1 MQYAL
6 PTSIWGRFKRTF
18 IGDKAFYRTVLS
30 LILPVVV
37 QNLASNMVILLNNV
51 MVGSLGTLHMSG
63 VAIANQLIFVFN
75 LTVFGAISGA
85 GIYGAQFS
93 GAGDWEGFRKTF
105 RFKLLVAL
113 GITVAG
119 AAILIT
125 WPDTLI
131 SLYLTGEGSAADAA
145 DMLSYGKEYLHIM
158 LLGFLPYAITQCYSG
173 SLRETG
179 DTLPPMV
186 ASVTAVLTDL
196 LLNFLL
202 IHGRLGLPALG
213 VRGAAIATVMSRLIE
228 LGIILIWTHTNHK
241 KFFFMKGLY
250 RSLRIG
256 SELALNIAGK
266 SLPLLLNEL
275 LWSLG
280 VTTLAQIFSTRGLMV
295 VAGLN
300 IASTI
305 SNLFNVFFI
314 SMGSAVAVMVGQALG
329 ANDIPRARGY
339 VWKLLFFSLSVCAF
353 FGSALFIAAPS
364 IPNVYNTEPEVKRL
378 ATVFLRTSAVLMA
391 FSATSHCCYF
401 TIRSGGKTF
410 ITMLFDSVFSWAI
423 CVPYT
428 YLMVHH
434 TTLPID
440 LLYPLC
446 NLTELVKCII
456 GLVVVRTGYW
466 ARNMTG
472 MPMAE
477 ESDMQ
482 VEENAVLPEISSTA
496 EEENGALR
504 ESP

>member
-6 PTSIWGRFKRTF
+6 PTSIWGRFKNKF
-18 IGDKAFYRTVLS
+18 IGDKAFYRTVIL

-75 LTVFGAISGA
+75 LTIFGAISGA
-85 GIYGAQFS
+85 GIYGAQFA

-105 RFKLLVAL
+105 RFKLLVAF
-113 GITVAG
+113 GITIVG
-119 AAILIT
+119 ATILLT

-131 SLYLTGEGSAADAA
+131 SLYLTGEGSASDAA
-145 DMLSYGKEYLHIM
+145 NMLGYGKQYLHIM
-158 LLGFLPYAITQCYSG
+158 LLGFLPYAVTQCYSG

-196 LLNFLL
+196 LLNSLL
-202 IHGRLGLPALG
+202 IHGRLGFPALG
-213 VRGAAIATVMSRLIE
+213 VRGAAIATVTSRLVE
-228 LGIILIWTHTNHK
+228 LSIILVWTHTNHK
-241 KFFFMKGLY
+241 KFFFMKNVY
-250 RSLRIG
+250 RSLHIG
-256 SELALNIAGK
+256 KELALNIAGK
-266 SLPLLLNEL
+266 SLPLLFNEL
-275 LWSLG
+275 FWSLG
-280 VTTLAQIFSTRGLMV
+280 VTTLTQIYSTRGLMV

-329 ANDIPRARGY
+329 ANDIPRARSY
-339 VWKLLFFSLSVCAF
+339 VWKLLFFSLSVCAV
-353 FGSALFIAAPS
+353 FGSALFISAPA

-378 ATVFLRTSAVLMA
+378 ATVFLRTSAAYMA

-401 TIRSGGKTF
+401 TVRSGGKTF
-410 ITMLFDSVFSWAI
+410 LTMLFDSVFSWVVS
-423 CVPYT
+423 VPYT

-434 TTLPID
+434 TLLPIEI
-440 LLYPLC
+440 LYPLC
-446 NLTELVKCII
+446 SLTELVKCTI
-456 GLVVVRTGYW
+456 GLIVVRTGYW

-472 MPMAE
+472 MPVTE
-477 ESDMQ
+477 ETAAMQ
-482 VEENAVLPEISSTA
+482 D
-496 EEENGALR
+496 
-504 ESP
+504 SP

>member
-6 PTSIWGRFKRTF
+6 PTNIWGRFKSKF
-18 IGDKAFYRTVLS
+18 IGDKAFYRTVIL

-75 LTVFGAISGA
+75 LTIFGAISGA
-85 GIYGAQFS
+85 GIYGAQFA

-105 RFKLLVAL
+105 RFKLLVAF
-113 GITVAG
+113 GITLAG
-119 AAILIT
+119 AAILLT

-131 SLYLTGEGSAADAA
+131 SLYLTGEGSASDAQ
-145 DMLSYGKEYLHIM
+145 DMLHYGKQYLNIM

-186 ASVTAVLTDL
+186 ASVSAVFTDL

-202 IHGRLGLPALG
+202 IQGRLGFPALG
-213 VRGAAIATVMSRLIE
+213 VRGAAIATVTSRLVE
-228 LGIILIWTHTNHK
+228 LGIILVWTHTNRK
-241 KFFFMKGLY
+241 KFFFMKSVY

-256 SELALNIAGK
+256 KELALSIAGK
-266 SLPLLLNEL
+266 SLPLLVNEF
-275 LWSLG
+275 LWALG
-280 VTTLAQIFSTRGLMV
+280 VTTLTQIFSTRGLMV

-339 VWKLLFFSLSVCAF
+339 VWKLLFFSLSICAF
-353 FGSALFIAAPS
+353 FGSLLFIIAPA
-364 IPNVYNTEPEVKRL
+364 IPNVYNTEDEVKRI
-378 ATVFLRTSAVLMA
+378 ATVFLRTSAVYMA

-410 ITMLFDSVFSWAI
+410 ITMLFDSVFSWVVS
-423 CVPYT
+423 VPYT
-428 YLMVHH
+428 YFMVHH
-434 TTLPID
+434 TLLPIEV
-440 LLYPLC
+440 LYPLC
-446 NLTELVKCII
+446 TLTEFVKCVI
-456 GLVVVRTGYW
+456 GLIMVRSGRW

-472 MPMAE
+472 YPVKE
-477 ESDMQ
+477 EQ
-482 VEENAVLPEISSTA
+482 APLQ
-496 EEENGALR
+496 
-504 ESP
+504 ESQ